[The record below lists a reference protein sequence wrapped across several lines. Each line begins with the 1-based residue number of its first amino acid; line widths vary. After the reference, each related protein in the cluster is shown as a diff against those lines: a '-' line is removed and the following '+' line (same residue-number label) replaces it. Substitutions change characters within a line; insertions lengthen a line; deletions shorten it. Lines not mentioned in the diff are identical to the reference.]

1 MTNKATKNA
10 AESKRSKSSTLKGDQ
25 VQAMAIAD
33 ANEIDDDSLSTSF
46 KPPSRSKHAHA
57 VLPLASANKLCN
69 TLKLLVNGWA
79 SEENI
84 LGNTKSYLNTLS
96 KEVMKKIAVPTTM
109 GELREIDSL
118 GEHVINQYGGRI
130 LQAVE
135 NFVKVNDLGEYLA
148 TPPVA
153 KKIKMLAVEVVDLLS
168 DDEDE

>member
-1 MTNKATKNA
+1 MVPRSSGCISQSMTNKATKNA

-84 LGNTKSYLNTLS
+84 LGNTKSYLHTLG
-96 KEVMKKIAVPTTM
+96 KEVMKNIAATVPTTM
-109 GELREIDSL
+109 EELREIDGL
-118 GEHVINQYGGRI
+118 GENAGAGR
-130 LQAVE
+130 
-135 NFVKVNDLGEYLA
+135 LA
-148 TPPVA
+148 DATRP
-153 KKIKMLAVEVVDLLS
+153 
-168 DDEDE
+168 